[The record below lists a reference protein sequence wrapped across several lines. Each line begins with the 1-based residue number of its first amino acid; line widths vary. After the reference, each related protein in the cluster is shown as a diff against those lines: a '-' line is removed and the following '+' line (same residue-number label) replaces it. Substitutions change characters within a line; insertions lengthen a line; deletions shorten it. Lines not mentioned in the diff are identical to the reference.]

1 MFFDSDICWCGNS
14 NICKQT
20 DCFRHL
26 SNKNG
31 EEKIFTCAN
40 LMWTEICPYF
50 GNAEMDEVD
59 YDEF

>member
-14 NICKQT
+14 DTCKQT

-26 SNKNG
+26 SNKDT

-50 GNAEMDEVD
+50 NNADMDEVD